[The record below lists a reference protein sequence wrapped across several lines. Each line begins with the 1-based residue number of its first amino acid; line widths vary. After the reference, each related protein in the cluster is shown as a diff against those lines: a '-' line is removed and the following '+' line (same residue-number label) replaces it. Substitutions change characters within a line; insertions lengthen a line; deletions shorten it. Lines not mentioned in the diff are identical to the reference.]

1 MRIQGTVPAL
11 LAALVFLAGCNLPR
25 GAPLKSEII
34 GNDAEAAEQLDI
46 AVEEVTRASVKK
58 INTWPSS
65 GWHGHYHWFAADRG
79 PDYNLISPGDVLNLV
94 IWDSSDNS
102 LLTAAGQQAT
112 PMTDLKVS
120 PSGTVFLPYASH
132 VKVAGLTESQARE
145 LLQAKV
151 SEVAPSAQVQL
162 ILNQGENNT
171 VYLVSGVPRSGPVK
185 LPNRNYSILALLS
198 EGGGI
203 APNFENPV
211 VKLIRGG
218 STYSIPADELFSDA
232 RKNVVLRGGDQIV
245 VEEDERTFTAIGSVQ
260 SEQVITFPKNSLN
273 AMEALALM
281 GGLTDERANPQG
293 ILILRE
299 FDTKQV
305 RSDGSGPS
313 NEYVVFTIDLASA
326 DGLFGA
332 GKFQVRPGDIMVATE
347 SAVKPAQAVI
357 ALLGSAF
364 AIANVF

>member
-1 MRIQGTVPAL
+1 MSKTGYVSAL
-11 LAALVFLAGCNLPR
+11 LAALVVVAGCNLPR
-25 GAPLKSEII
+25 GAPLKSEIV
-34 GNDAEAAEQLDI
+34 GNDAKAAEELDI

-58 INTWPSS
+58 INAWPST
-65 GWHGHYHWFAADRG
+65 GWHGHFHWFSANRG

-102 LLTAAGQQAT
+102 LLTGDGEQAT

-120 PSGTVFLPYASH
+120 PTGTVFVPYASN
-132 VKVAGLTESQARE
+132 VKVSGLTESQARE
-145 LLQAKV
+145 LLQSKV

-162 ILNQGENNT
+162 VVKQGENNT
-171 VYLVSGVPRSGPVK
+171 VYLVSGVPNSGPVK
-185 LPNRNYSILALLS
+185 LPNRNYNILALLS

-203 APNFENPV
+203 SSNFENPV

-218 STYSIPADELFSDA
+218 STYSIPADELFEDA
-232 RKNVVLRGGDQIV
+232 RKNVVLRGGDQII
-245 VEEDERTFTAIGSVQ
+245 VEEDERTFTAIGAVQ
-260 SEQVITFPKNSLN
+260 SEQVLNFPKSTLT
-273 AMEALALM
+273 AMEALSLM

-293 ILILRE
+293 VLILRE
-299 FDTKQV
+299 FD
-305 RSDGSGPS
+305 SDQLRADGTGPS

-332 GKFQVRPGDIMVATE
+332 GKFQVRPGDIVVATE

-357 ALLGSAF
+357 ALIGSAF